1 MEKLVY
7 SGDLELVVSAANQAG
22 YMESNGSIYVDDD
35 TELTEFILEILYEY
49 GELPEENT
57 QSFVDYAC
65 DRLMEEYG
73 TDVATH

>member
-22 YMESNGSIYVDDD
+22 YLESAGKIYVDDD

-49 GELPEENT
+49 GELPEEDS

-65 DRLMEEYG
+65 DRLLEEYG
-73 TDVATH
+73 TDVAVH